1 MDPVK
6 PLDKILIVD
15 DDEDTLQL
23 LSDIIRSE
31 GYEVI
36 TAGDGRKALKEVR
49 AHSPDV
55 VLLDIKLPEMDGMK
69 VLEKIKKIDKNL
81 IVIMLTA
88 YGETKR
94 VVQAMKLGAFDYITK
109 PFDNEEI
116 MLNIKKALESR
127 SLRIEVED
135 LRRRLEEKT
144 TITQFVGEGP
154 HIKAILNQVK
164 IVAPTNLTVI
174 IQGESGTGKELIARM
189 IHQESPRH
197 DKPFITVDC
206 GTLPEN
212 LVESELFGY
221 ERGAFT
227 GADKRRGGKFEA
239 ANEGI
244 LFLDEITNLPQ
255 SLQAKLLRVIQERKV
270 QHLGGTK
277 EIKIDVRIIAATNTF
292 LSNEIKKGR
301 FRDDLYHRLNEFN
314 INLPLL
320 RERQEDIPLLARYF
334 LEEAN
339 QEFNKKIEG
348 ISGEAMKSLLN
359 YSWPGNVRELR
370 NKIRKAV
377 LLTDSNYIR
386 EINLSMDAASNSEIV
401 IPPRPPL
408 EKGGEGGFE
417 GISLREITKRTTEKV
432 EREIIKEALAEA
444 KNNKV
449 KAAKILKI
457 DRMTLY
463 SKIKS
468 LGL

>member
-1 MDPVK
+1 VER
-6 PLDKILIVD
+6 ILVVD
-15 DDEDTLQL
+15 DDKDLRFN
-23 LSDIIRSE
+23 LSSILKDE
-31 GYEVI
+31 GYDVLAVE
-36 TAGDGRKALKEVR
+36 DGKEALKAVQNN
-49 AHSPDV
+49 SPNLA
-55 VLLDIKLPEMDGMK
+55 LLDIRLPEMDGMK
-69 VLEKIKKIDKNL
+69 VLEEIKKIDKDL

-88 YGETKR
+88 YGQVKDAVR
-94 VVQAMKLGAFDYITK
+94 ALKLGAFDYITK

-116 MLNIKKALESR
+116 MLNIKKALETR
-127 SLRIEVED
+127 SLRMEVED

-144 TITQFVGEGP
+144 AITQFVGESP
-154 HIKAILNQVK
+154 RIKEVLNQVK

-174 IQGESGTGKELIARM
+174 IQGESGTGKELIAKM

-197 DKPFITVDC
+197 DKPFVTVDC

-227 GADKRRGGKFEA
+227 GADKRKEGKFEA
-239 ANEGI
+239 ANEGT
-244 LFLDEITNLPQ
+244 LSLDEITNLPQ
-255 SLQAKLLRVIQERKV
+255 PLQAKLLRVIQERKV

-277 EIKIDVRIIAATNTF
+277 EIKIDVRMITATNSI
-292 LSNEIKKGR
+292 LSDEIKKGR
-301 FRDDLYHRLNEFN
+301 FRDDLYYRLNEFN
-314 INLPLL
+314 INLPPL

-348 ISGEAMKSLLN
+348 ISGEPMKSLLN
-359 YSWPGNVRELR
+359 YHWPGNVRELR
-370 NKIRKAV
+370 NEIRRAV
-377 LLTDSNYIR
+377 LLTDSDYIR
-386 EINLSMDAASNSEIV
+386 EINLSVDVASNPDPVRKFLSNG
-401 IPPRPPL
+401 L
-408 EKGGEGGFE
+408 DKDT
-417 GISLREITKRTTEKV
+417 SLREITRKATEKI
-432 EREIIKEALAEA
+432 EKEIIKEVLAKA